1 METTAHYDASTQEFI
16 INSPTPLS
24 QKYWITNGACH
35 ANYAIVFAQT
45 YTKGKYEGINCF
57 VVPLRDE
64 NGKVLKGVEIQDMGI
79 KMALNGIDNGKLKF
93 NQVRIPRINLLN
105 RYCDVL
111 EDGKIF

>member
-1 METTAHYDASTQEFI
+1 
-16 INSPTPLS
+16 
-24 QKYWITNGACH
+24 
-35 ANYAIVFAQT
+35 
-45 YTKGKYEGINCF
+45 
-57 VVPLRDE
+57 
-64 NGKVLKGVEIQDMGI
+64 MGI